1 MDIIEQIIKM
11 DKAAEARVREAVE
24 RESSRLNE
32 TDEQAQ
38 RESRAAIEV
47 ERKAAEAFE
56 AESGRKL
63 DEKLRQAEETRNGR
77 CRELD
82 EAFAAHKT
90 EWKSEIIGRITGG

>member
-38 RESRAAIEV
+38 RESRAVIEA

-56 AESGRKL
+56 AESRQKL

-77 CRELD
+77 CRQLD

>member
-32 TDEQAQ
+32 TDEKAQ
-38 RESRAAIEV
+38 RESRAAIEA

-56 AESGRKL
+56 AESRQKL
-63 DEKLRQAEETRNGR
+63 DEKLRQAEETRKGR

-90 EWKSEIIGRITGG
+90 EWKSEIIGRITG